1 MKAIVYR
8 TYGGPD
14 VLSYEDVTRPEPAP
28 NQVLIRIHAAS
39 VNPYDWHF
47 MRGSPAVMRIRTGLA
62 RPKEIRLGVDGA
74 GVVERVG
81 GSVTTFKPGDEVF
94 GGCHGS
100 FAEFACAPETSLAI
114 KPQSVTFEQAAAIP
128 IAGVTALQGLRDAGR
143 IQRGH
148 RVLINGASGGVGTFA
163 VQIAKHFGAEVT
175 AVCST
180 RNVELVRSIG
190 ADRVVDYTRDDFTA
204 EGEHYHLI
212 LDCYA
217 TRPLRAGLRALTPT
231 GSYVIV
237 GAPGRGF
244 LGPLS
249 VAVKATALAPFVRQ
263 DVGMMMAKPAQVDL
277 VLIAGLIAA
286 GTITPVIDRR
296 YPLRETADAIRYIED
311 GHARGKVVVTVS

>member
-14 VLSYEDVTRPEPAP
+14 VLGYEDAATPEPAA
-28 NQVLIRIHAAS
+28 NQALVRIRAAS
-39 VNPYDWHF
+39 VNPYDSHF
-47 MRGSPAVMRIRTGLA
+47 MRGSPAVMRIMTGLA

-81 GSVTTFKPGDEVF
+81 ASVTRWKPGDEVF
-94 GGCHGS
+94 GPCRGA
-100 FAEFACAPETSLAI
+100 FAEFACAPDTSLAI
-114 KPQSVTFEQAAAIP
+114 KPQNVTFEQAATIP

-148 RVLINGASGGVGTFA
+148 RVLINGASGGVGAFA

-180 RNVELVRSIG
+180 RNVELARSIG
-190 ADRVVDYTRDDFTA
+190 ADRVVDYTRDDFTS
-204 EGEHYHLI
+204 EGGRYHLI
-212 LDCYA
+212 LDCHA

-231 GSYVIV
+231 GTYVIV

-249 VAVKATALAPFVRQ
+249 VAVKAAALAPFVRR
-263 DVGMMMAKPAQVDL
+263 DIGMMIAKPAQADL
-277 VLIAGLIAA
+277 ALIAGLIAA

-296 YPLRETADAIRYIED
+296 YPLSETADAIRYIED
-311 GHARGKVVVTVS
+311 GHARGKVVLTVP